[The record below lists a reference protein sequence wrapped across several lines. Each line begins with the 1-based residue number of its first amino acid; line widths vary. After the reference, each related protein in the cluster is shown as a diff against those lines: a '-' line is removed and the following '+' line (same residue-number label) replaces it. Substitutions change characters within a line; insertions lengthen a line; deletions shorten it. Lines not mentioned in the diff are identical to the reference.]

1 MFSGS
6 RTALALALIG
16 AATLTA
22 ADLRVC
28 ADPENLPYS
37 NRQQQ
42 GFENKLADLVGRELG
57 RPIHYEWIPQ
67 RKPFFKALQQGA
79 CDLVMG
85 VPSQFPL
92 ALTTQ
97 PYYRSSYVFASRRD
111 RNLDV
116 QSFDDPRLKTVRIGL
131 QIVQEGDGD
140 VPPAQALARRGILR
154 NISWYPLNENY
165 LTTNQRTSLLQ
176 AVSRGQIDVA
186 VVWGPLAGN
195 FAKHSKV
202 PLRLTKVSP
211 QSEGR
216 IPFAFDMSM
225 GVRPGDTKLAGTLNS
240 IIRRRQVEIRRLL
253 ESYGVPLVNPH
264 AAGPL
269 TAKR

>member
-1 MFSGS
+1 MFSAS
-6 RTALALALIG
+6 RTALAVALMG
-16 AATLTA
+16 AATLAA
-22 ADLRVC
+22 ADLHVC

-57 RPIHYEWIPQ
+57 RPIQYEWIPQ

-116 QSFDDPRLKTVRIGL
+116 QSFDDQRLKSLRIGL
-131 QIVQEGDGD
+131 QIVEEGDGD
-140 VPPAQALARRGILR
+140 VPPAQALAHRGILR

-165 LTTNQRTSLLQ
+165 LTANRRTSLLQ

-186 VVWGPLAGN
+186 IVWGPLAGN

-202 PLRLTKVSP
+202 PLRLTAVSP

-216 IPFAFDMSM
+216 IPFVFDISM
-225 GVRPGDTKLAGTLNS
+225 GVRPGDTKLAAALNS
-240 IIRRRQVEIRRLL
+240 IIRGRQVEIRRLL
-253 ESYGVPLVNPH
+253 EGYGVPLVNPH
-264 AAGPL
+264 AGGPL